1 VNARLFNPN
10 GWVRPAA
17 IGILAIFTAV
27 SAPVPASNAAA
38 GNKRTLDSIQNNL
51 KGVQARRE
59 QLRRAADTYASE
71 LSGLKR
77 KLVSA
82 ARRAQDHE
90 ARISSLEQRIAKLFK
105 EKTEKTSNLKKRR
118 HQLIQMLAALQRLS
132 RHPPVAL
139 VALPAS
145 LTDTVRSAILLR
157 GAVPRIEAEAA
168 RLKQDLSRL
177 AIVRSNIALEREE
190 LTAAG
195 QALKGERRDLAVLID
210 RKINLE
216 RQAVAESWVAKAQI
230 SELATQAR
238 DLQDLINR
246 LAVSRRAR
254 ARNIPK
260 PKLKPRQKTRQK
272 PAARTATLTR
282 STGRLPVQGKI
293 VQRFHRSGPQS
304 SRKKGITIETRADA
318 HVVAPGNG
326 AIVFA
331 GPFRGYGQLLIIE
344 HDGGYHVLLAGLRRV
359 DATVGDEVLEG
370 EPVGVMGSPPGQ
382 KPKLYFELRRNG
394 RPVNPLPWLAARKDK
409 VNG

>member
-1 VNARLFNPN
+1 MNARLFNPN
-10 GWVRPAA
+10 RWVRPAA
-17 IGILAIFTAV
+17 IVILAVFTAV
-27 SAPVPASNAAA
+27 SMPVRTADAAA
-38 GNKRTLDSIQNNL
+38 DNVQALGSIQNDL
-51 KGVQARRE
+51 KDVQARRE

-71 LSGLKR
+71 LSGLKH

-118 HQLIQMLAALQRLS
+118 HQLMRMLAALQRLS

-157 GAVPRIEAEAA
+157 GAVPRIEGEAA
-168 RLKQDLSRL
+168 RLRQDLSRL
-177 AIVRSNIALEREE
+177 AVVRSNIALEREE

-195 QALKGERRDLAVLID
+195 HALEGERRDLAVLID

-216 RQAVAESWVAKAQI
+216 RQAIAESWVAKAQI

-246 LAVSRRAR
+246 LAVNRRAR
-254 ARNIPK
+254 AKNIPK
-260 PKLKPRQKTRQK
+260 PRQK
-272 PAARTATLTR
+272 PAAKTAALSP

-293 VQRFHRSGPQS
+293 LQQFHRSGPQS

-326 AIVFA
+326 EIVFA

-359 DATVGDEVLEG
+359 DAAVGDKVLEG